1 VKKRYRGD
9 QTDRFKETRFHQAR
23 REREMKNHVPPEMYF
38 RIR

>member
-9 QTDRFKETRFHQAR
+9 QSDRFKETRFHQAR